1 MNLPKMLRGSQSPL
15 TVTGKMP
22 LLVSGKQWLRSW
34 WEVTMC
40 TWCPLDCKASAAS
53 TTRRSAP
60 PIPKSGW
67 RKSTL
72 TIFLQLSAKTNQL
85 LLLKKW
91 MNCWMIYPIK
101 YRLFAKWDG
110 TRPSQIVKTLESDK
124 MSKRSAVD
132 SYHVVCFEW
141 WRSNQQQRCLYH

>member
-22 LLVSGKQWLRSW
+22 LLVSGKQWLGSW

-53 TTRRSAP
+53 TTSRSAP

-67 RKSTL
+67 RNSTL
-72 TIFLQLSAKTNQL
+72 TIFLQQSSAKRNQL

-91 MNCWMIYPIK
+91 INCRIIYLIK
-101 YRLFAKWDG
+101 YRLFAERDG
-110 TRPSQIVKTLESDK
+110 TGPSQNVKKLQSDK
-124 MSKRSAVD
+124 ISKESAVD
-132 SYHVVCFEW
+132 SYHVVCFDW
-141 WRSNQQQRCLYH
+141 WRSNQQQRCL